1 MRICETR
8 SVRLGLAVLLG
19 LLGSAP
25 RARAAVSV
33 NVGSVSGSPGS
44 TLNIFYVTLTTTAG
58 EQVAATDTTIGFE
71 AATPV
76 VQCTTNPSFA
86 ISQCALQPTGCT
98 AGVNGNCEQT
108 ECIIAGFG
116 GTIPNG
122 SVLYTC
128 DVDIASNAAIGDYVL
143 SCPAVSVFD
152 SAGNP
157 LSPTT
162 CTSGDV
168 EVVAP
173 TPTPGSGGGIACQI
187 AAIGQSD
194 AGWLL
199 VFPAA
204 ALLWLR
210 RRR

>member
-1 MRICETR
+1 MRIRETLV
-8 SVRLGLAVLLG
+8 VRLSLAVLLG

-25 RARAAVSV
+25 SARAAVSV
-33 NVGSVSGSPGS
+33 NVGSVSASPGS

-58 EQVAATDTTIGFE
+58 EQVAATETTIGFE
-71 AATPV
+71 SETPV

-98 AGVNGNCEQT
+98 AGVNGNCQQT

-128 DVDIASNAAIGDYVL
+128 DVNIASNAAIGEYAL
-143 SCPAVSVFD
+143 SCSAVSVLD
-152 SAGNP
+152 SAGNSLNP
-157 LSPTT
+157 Q
-162 CTSGDV
+162 CTGGYV

-187 AAIGQSD
+187 AAIGQSYG
-194 AGWLL
+194 GWLL